1 MGGHRRVGQG
11 RERAVRS
18 GQYNTRQRQ
27 LINACLAAHGDAY
40 LSVDD
45 VCGILRDQGAC
56 IGRTTVYRT
65 LEALAAQG
73 AVSKVAN
80 TNGQAT
86 LYRLVA
92 EAEDG
97 AHGQLCCLA
106 CGKAIPLDCGMLRS
120 FSEHVHADHGF
131 VINQRRTVLYGYC
144 QACLAKDPSLA
155 EHL

>member
-1 MGGHRRVGQG
+1 M
-11 RERAVRS
+11 RS
-18 GQYNTRQRQ
+18 GQYNTKQRQ
-27 LINACLAAHGDAY
+27 LISACLTSHGDSY
-40 LSVDD
+40 LTIDD
-45 VCGILRDQGAC
+45 VCGLLRDAGVS

-73 AVSKVAN
+73 QVCKVAN

-86 LYRLVA
+86 LYRLA
-92 EAEDG
+92 PEAADE

-106 CGKAIPLDCGMLRS
+106 CGKAIPLDCDMLRS

-144 QACLAKDPSLA
+144 QACLEADPSLA
-155 EHL
+155 QRL